1 MTMQIV
7 SLIQG
12 SPAWHKH
19 RAQHF
24 NASDAPAMMGCS
36 PYKTRDE
43 LIKELATGVTAEV
56 DAATQRIFDAGH
68 QFEALARPLG
78 EKIAGDDFSPCV
90 GTSGKYSASF
100 DGLSFIGDTAFE
112 HKSLNAALRE
122 AMIEGCTGADLPL
135 VYQVQMEQQ
144 AMVSGCERILFM
156 ASKWKASPDTGE
168 MVLVEQRHC
177 WYTPNLELRARIVAG
192 WEELEADVAAYVP
205 GEQRTAPAVAAPVD
219 SLPAVAV
226 QLQGALEVV
235 SNLPAFGEA
244 LRTFIDRIPSKPA
257 TDQEFADTEAAC
269 KALKKA
275 EDMLEATEAS
285 ALAQISDVEVLRRTV
300 ASLRN
305 LARTTRLAK
314 EKLVTAEKEA
324 RRTQI
329 VTGAQTA
336 LDQHV
341 QTLNQRLRANWI
353 PRVNGGFGEVIKGK
367 KSLANMEDAV
377 AVALTDAKHD
387 ANVLAKRLEA
397 NRAHLVQED
406 GDWVALFADF
416 AAVGTKAAEDFEALA
431 ALRIGNHKQAE
442 AKRLEAERE
451 KIRAEEAE
459 RANRIAREET
469 ALTESI
475 WADARRIEADRV
487 PYIRKAMAQFESGAG
502 QFENDPRSRVREAI
516 ANARAEMNEK
526 LAAAEQRDAKERE
539 AAEAAELERQRIQR
553 QAQEDTAEIVQAH
566 QVGTLAEPVASDL
579 AELVADKAIE
589 EVAGIDAQQAINSAK
604 SGPPAADND
613 EVATMTLG
621 QINTLIA
628 PLKVDAAGLADLGF
642 TPSATVKAA
651 KHFPA
656 SDVPK
661 ILAAMVRH
669 LQGLMVAA

>member
-7 SLIQG
+7 SLVQG
-12 SPAWHKH
+12 SPEWHTH

-24 NASDAPAMMGCS
+24 NASDAPAMMACS
-36 PYKTRDE
+36 PYMTRAE
-43 LIKELATGVTAEV
+43 LIKKLATGITAEV

-68 QFEALARPLG
+68 QFEALARPLAEEIIG
-78 EKIAGDDFSPCV
+78 EELSPCV

-100 DGLSFIGDTAFE
+100 DGLTFMLDDGFE

-122 AMIEGCTGADLPL
+122 AMFDGCTGADLPL

-144 AMVSGCERILFM
+144 AMVSDCARILFM
-156 ASKWKASPDTGE
+156 ASKWEADRDTGE

-177 WYTPNLELRARIVAG
+177 WYTPNLDLRARIVAG
-192 WEELEADVAAYVP
+192 WAELEADVAAYDP
-205 GEQRTAPAVAAPVD
+205 TAQRAAPAVAAPVD

-226 QLQGALEVV
+226 QLQGALAVV

-244 LRTFIDRIPSKPA
+244 LRAFIERIPAKPA

-275 EDMLEATEAS
+275 EEMLEATEAG
-285 ALAQISDVEVLRRTV
+285 ALAQISDVELLRRTV
-300 ASLRN
+300 ADLRS
-305 LARTTRLAK
+305 LARSTRLAK

-341 QTLNQRLRANWI
+341 QGLNQRLSANWI

-367 KSLANMEDAV
+367 KSLTNMEDAV
-377 AVALTDAKHD
+377 AVALTDAKHE
-387 ANVLAKRLEA
+387 ANLLAQRLEA

-406 GDWVALFADF
+406 GDWIALFADF
-416 AAVGTKAAEDFEALA
+416 ATVGAKDAEDFQALA

-451 KIRAEEAE
+451 KIRAQEQEKAEAAVRAEQEQKRKAEEAE
-459 RANRIAREET
+459 AAAARAK
-469 ALTESI
+469 ALQVEQEAQAAI
-475 WADARRIEADRV
+475 ADALKAEALPAPLLNDLSAVATHARNEATAA
-487 PYIRKAMAQFESGAG
+487 IDAG
-502 QFENDPRSRVREAI
+502 QVISA
-516 ANARAEMNEK
+516 
-526 LAAAEQRDAKERE
+526 
-539 AAEAAELERQRIQR
+539 
-553 QAQEDTAEIVQAH
+553 
-566 QVGTLAEPVASDL
+566 
-579 AELVADKAIE
+579 
-589 EVAGIDAQQAINSAK
+589 AK
-604 SGPPAADND
+604 SATAPADTG
-613 EVATMTLG
+613 ETMTLG

-628 PLKVDAAGLADLGF
+628 PIKVDAAGLAELGF
-642 TPSATVKAA
+642 ETTAVKGA
-651 KHFPA
+651 KHLPA

-661 ILAAMVRH
+661 LLAAMVKH
-669 LQGLMVAA
+669 LEGLLITA